1 MGPRAS
7 APVWDCLEKNA
18 PASENSFSLSVSLS
32 SFLCLTHFL
41 SCARQTLA
49 STKSRSSFFVKI
61 DEKIKLEDCPS
72 DDDDDYELSFF
83 ETSTYLVVALSSPN
97 YKFICMAQDP
107 GWIGPWKDYQC

>member
-7 APVWDCLEKNA
+7 APVWDCLEKKC
-18 PASENSFSLSVSLS
+18 SSVWKLFLSLS

-107 GWIGPWKDYQC
+107 GCIGPWKDYQC